1 MLGGLRAGAKGD
13 ATSVVGLCRY
23 QIGVTI
29 ASPKDFQSH
38 TFRLQGGAMV
48 ARKNRIGS
56 LAVALILSLG
66 AEMGFAQSQDINAAL
81 TAIRNDAAKVSSSTG
96 AARETAKQ
104 ALLKEVGNAIA
115 KAKNSEEVSAILAA
129 ALTAAP
135 AEVVAIT
142 RVAVAA
148 APARAVEIT
157 VIALNGVTDQGQRVA
172 IVNTSVA
179 TFNASRRDAETSA
192 TLQSLLTQTQT
203 TQTKVSQSQSS
214 SNETSANNA
223 NKSSDSPNPTSRSD
237 VPAHEAPVP
246 PGPVVN
252 ASPS

>member
-1 MLGGLRAGAKGD
+1 M
-13 ATSVVGLCRY
+13 
-23 QIGVTI
+23 
-29 ASPKDFQSH
+29 
-38 TFRLQGGAMV
+38 
-48 ARKNRIGS
+48 ARKNRFCS
-56 LAVALILSLG
+56 LAATLILSLG
-66 AEMGFAQSQDINAAL
+66 AGMGFAQSSNINAAL
-81 TAIRNDAAKVSSSTG
+81 TAIRNDAAKVSSATG

-115 KAKNSEEVSAILAA
+115 RARNSEEVSAILTA

-135 AEVVAIT
+135 SEVVAIT

-157 VIALNGVTDQGQRVA
+157 VIALNGVTDQAQRVA

-203 TQTKVSQSQSS
+203 TQTKVSQSQSN
-214 SNETSANNA
+214 SNDA
-223 NKSSDSPNPTSRSD
+223 NKPSDSKGDFDKSD
-237 VPAHEAPVP
+237 APAHESPVTP
-246 PGPVVN
+246 EPTGN
-252 ASPS
+252 GSASPH